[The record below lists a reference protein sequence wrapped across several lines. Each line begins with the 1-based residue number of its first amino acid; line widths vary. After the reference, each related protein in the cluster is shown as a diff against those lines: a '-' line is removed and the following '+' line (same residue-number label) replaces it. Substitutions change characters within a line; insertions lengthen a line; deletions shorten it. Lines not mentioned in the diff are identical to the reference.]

1 MINLLESQ
9 NINKNLIK
17 DVENFLKNNDVDDKF
32 KSRIPKPRFNYYG
45 KEVLEMAITSILE
58 ANNLLLVGPKA
69 TGKNILCD
77 NLAYIFQ
84 RPQWNISFH
93 VNTDSESLIGM
104 DTLKNDEVIFRA
116 GPVLE
121 SSLNGGFCV
130 FDEINMAK
138 NDSVAIMHSVLDY
151 RRIIDIPG
159 FEKVDIH
166 DKTRFLA
173 TMNYGYAGTR
183 EINEALLSRFFVIN
197 MPKTDEK
204 TLNKILSEEFSLTD
218 TAQKMFVRFFMDLQE
233 KSLNS
238 EISGRCID
246 LRGLLSSIH
255 AMKRGL
261 SVKSSLK
268 LGIVNKTFDE
278 FEKTIV
284 QDIIDTIFKDDLK
297 PEEIFE

>member
-1 MINLLESQ
+1 MLCIILS
-9 NINKNLIK
+9 
-17 DVENFLKNNDVDDKF
+17 
-32 KSRIPKPRFNYYG
+32 
-45 KEVLEMAITSILE
+45 VL
-58 ANNLLLVGPKA
+58 NV
-69 TGKNILCD
+69 
-77 NLAYIFQ
+77 
-84 RPQWNISFH
+84 
-93 VNTDSESLIGM
+93 
-104 DTLKNDEVIFRA
+104 
-116 GPVLE
+116 
-121 SSLNGGFCV
+121 
-130 FDEINMAK
+130 
-138 NDSVAIMHSVLDY
+138 SVAIMHSVLDY

-183 EINEALLSRFFVIN
+183 EINEALLSRFFVID

-284 QDIIDTIFKDDLK
+284 QDIIDTVFKDDLK